1 MKSETLKFIV
11 KDVQILIEQSQQFIK
26 LAEQLFIN

>member
-1 MKSETLKFIV
+1 MKPETLKFIV
-11 KDVQILIEQSQQFIK
+11 RDVQTLIEQSQQFIK